1 MSELKGKPITKE
13 MWEDIE
19 AEMSGHFVSI
29 TFTYKGHELCVQRVR
44 NSESRTSLQVYID
57 GAVKGEWVS
66 FSRDAVDGV
75 SDKAPSILK
84 DVWCRKTKAKY
95 DAKYKAAMTKI
106 YGKRRVTKKCPDL
119 EEKHVFYL
127 PNFSKASVLCRQFKK
142 LDGLELKQAMF
153 LDIEEALL

>member
-19 AEMSGHFVSI
+19 AEMSGSFVSI

-44 NSESRTSLQVYID
+44 CSESRTSLQVYID

-127 PNFSKASVLCRQFKK
+127 PNFSKTSVLCRQFKK
-142 LDGLELKQAMF
+142 LKGIELKRAMF
-153 LDIEEALL
+153 LDIEETLL